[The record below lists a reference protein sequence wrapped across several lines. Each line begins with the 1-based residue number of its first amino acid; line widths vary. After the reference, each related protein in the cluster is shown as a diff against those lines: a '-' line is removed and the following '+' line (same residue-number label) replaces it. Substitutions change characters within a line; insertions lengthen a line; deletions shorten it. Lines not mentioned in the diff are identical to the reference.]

1 MNFKHKLSARLA
13 RLKDLVVFAALAATA
28 CERPV
33 LTGSGD
39 AVTRLV
45 VFPRNLTVHPSDT
58 AQLMAVA
65 FTSSGDT
72 GSISVNWSV
81 TGGSIIGTSTSGGR
95 HYGRFQ
101 AASQPGKVDVI
112 AGAAV
117 AAPLADTAVVAV
129 TPVPVASVAVAPAVM
144 SMLVGATAQLAAVT
158 LDSAG
163 SILSGRTVTWGSSA
177 PTVAFV
183 NSVGLVTAAAAGS
196 ATITATSEGQA
207 GSSAVTVTNVSAPVA
222 SVTVTPGS
230 ASIQSGQ
237 RLQLTATPRDANG
250 NVLGGRAITWGSSN
264 ATVVAVDGS
273 GLVTAGAAGSATI
286 TATSE
291 GQSGSSSITVT
302 SAPVPVASV
311 TVAPPSAGVQVGQ
324 TVQLTA
330 TPRDASGS
338 PLTGR
343 TVAWSSSNTGVAAV
357 TGTGLVTGVG
367 AGSAT
372 VTATS
377 EGKSGTSSVTVT
389 AAPPASVAAVTVSPA
404 SAYLLV
410 GTTVQLLAT
419 PRDSAGNAVPGKV
432 VSWSSSAPSLATV
445 TASGLVTGVAAGS
458 VTITASSDGKSGT
471 ASIIVDVGGAGHG
484 PVGIWITPAEIAA
497 LPTSGP
503 AWNALN
509 SWASQTIASPDLS
522 DQNDPDNVITMA
534 KALVYARTGNATYRL
549 EVLDAITRMM
559 GTEATGRTLALGRE
573 LIAYVIAADLVGLP
587 ADLDLRFRTFL
598 VQVRTEN
605 LQGNTLIST
614 NEDRPNNWGMHAGAT
629 RMAVARYLGD
639 TADLARAAQVFKG
652 WLGDRNSYAGFT
664 YGDLAWQSDPQH
676 PVGIN
681 PLGATIQGHSV
692 DGVLPDDQ
700 RRSGGFTWPPPKEN
714 YVYEALQGA
723 LSQAVI
729 LHRAGYDV
737 WNWSDRA
744 LLRAY
749 QWLYTQCNFAA
760 VGDDTWEMPL
770 VDYYYGTHFWD
781 GAATTPGKGVGFT
794 DWTDPPK

>member
-1 MNFKHKLSARLA
+1 MNFKYKLSARLA
-13 RLKDLVVFAALAATA
+13 RLKQLLVFAALAAMA
-28 CERPV
+28 CETPV
-33 LTGSGD
+33 LTGSGGD
-39 AVTRLV
+39 PVTRLV
-45 VFPRNLTVHPSDT
+45 VFPQNLTVHPGDT
-58 AQLMAVA
+58 AELMAVA

-72 GSISVNWSV
+72 GSISVSWSV
-81 TGGSIIGTSTSGGR
+81 TGGSIIGTSTNGGR
-95 HYGRFQ
+95 HYGRIK
-101 AASQPGKVDVI
+101 AASQPGTLDVI
-112 AGAAV
+112 AQAD

-163 SILSGRTVTWGSSA
+163 SVLSGRPVTWGSSA
-177 PTVAFV
+177 PAVASV
-183 NSVGLVTAAAAGS
+183 NSVGLVTGATAGS
-196 ATITATSEGQA
+196 ATITATSEGQS
-207 GSSAVTVTNVSAPVA
+207 GSSTVTVTNVAAPVA

-230 ASIQSGQ
+230 ASVQSGQ
-237 RLQLTATPRDANG
+237 TVRLTASPRDASG
-250 NVLGGRAITWGSSN
+250 NLLGGRAIAWTSSN
-264 ATVVAVDGS
+264 ATVAAVDGS

-302 SAPVPVASV
+302 SAPVPVASL

-330 TPRDASGS
+330 TPRDASGA

-343 TVAWSSSNTGVAAV
+343 TVTWSSSNTSVAAV
-357 TGTGLVTGVG
+357 SGTGLVTGAG

-372 VTATS
+372 ITAAS
-377 EGKSGTSSVTVT
+377 EGKSGTSIVTVT
-389 AAPPASVAAVTVSPA
+389 APPPAAVAAVTVSPA

-559 GTEATGRTLALGRE
+559 GTEATGRTLSLGRE

-723 LSQAVI
+723 LAQAVI

-794 DWTDPPK
+794 DWTDPPR